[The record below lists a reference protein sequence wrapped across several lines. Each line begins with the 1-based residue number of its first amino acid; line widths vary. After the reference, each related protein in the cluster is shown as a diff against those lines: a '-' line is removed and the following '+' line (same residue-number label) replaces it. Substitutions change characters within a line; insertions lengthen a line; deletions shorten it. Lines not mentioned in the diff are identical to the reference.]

1 MSLNLRFSISSF
13 FLITLNQ
20 QDKLILSI
28 QLSIIMSTEILLQK
42 GEQLLSMCFSL
53 IIMPIFWQDI
63 HNLMFLLL
71 WDKKLKKQSISL
83 KFINML
89 MEKALQLE
97 KFQLRLY
104 ILLVTH
110 IKVHVLSYLMLMEKS
125 LVFSQV
131 ILYFQVKQEDLIQ
144 QFQTNSVLKTQLE
157 NYLIQFKK

>member
-1 MSLNLRFSISSF
+1 MSLNLRFQISSF

-42 GEQLLSMCFSL
+42 GEQLLSMYFSL

-63 HNLMFLLL
+63 HNLMFQLL
-71 WDKKLKKQSISL
+71 WDKKPKKQSISL

-89 MEKALQLE
+89 MEKALRLE

-125 LVFSQV
+125 LVCSQV

>member
-1 MSLNLRFSISSF
+1 MQLNLRFSISSF

-63 HNLMFLLL
+63 HNLMFQLL
-71 WDKKLKKQSISL
+71 WDKKRKKQSISL

-89 MEKALQLE
+89 MEKALLLE

-110 IKVHVLSYLMLMEKS
+110 IKVHVLSFLMLMEKN
-125 LVFSQV
+125 LAFSQV

-144 QFQTNSVLKTQLE
+144 QFQTNSVLKIQLE

>member
-1 MSLNLRFSISSF
+1 MQLNLRFSISSF

-63 HNLMFLLL
+63 HNLMFQLL
-71 WDKKLKKQSISL
+71 WDKKRKKQSISL

-89 MEKALQLE
+89 MEKALLLE
-97 KFQLRLY
+97 KFQLRFY

-110 IKVHVLSYLMLMEKS
+110 IKVHVLSFLMLMEKN
-125 LVFSQV
+125 LAFSQV
-131 ILYFQVKQEDLIQ
+131 ILYF
-144 QFQTNSVLKTQLE
+144 
-157 NYLIQFKK
+157 